1 MYDAIIIGAGP
12 TGATT
17 AKILAENDMK
27 VLVVERMKL
36 PRNKSCSGM
45 LIKKAV
51 DLVKKYYG
59 ESVPDSVKCTP
70 YDNYGM
76 FFTDENGKEYV
87 FKQDALNVWRSKFD
101 YWLIEKA
108 VAAGVELRDKTSA
121 LSCKM
126 KDDYVEVTLHSD
138 E

>member
-17 AKILAENDMK
+17 DKILAENDMK

-51 DLVKKYYG
+51 DLVKKY
-59 ESVPDSVKCTP
+59 
-70 YDNYGM
+70 
-76 FFTDENGKEYV
+76 
-87 FKQDALNVWRSKFD
+87 
-101 YWLIEKA
+101 
-108 VAAGVELRDKTSA
+108 
-121 LSCKM
+121 
-126 KDDYVEVTLHSD
+126 
-138 E
+138 